1 MLSAPQLS
9 MQGNPVPVKDG
20 FERIIEAFENV
31 SYMGVLRQRW
41 VEIKKL
47 LKGGL
52 QDSVPAA
59 MRAK

>member
-1 MLSAPQLS
+1 

-20 FERIIEAFENV
+20 FEMIIKAFENT

-47 LKGGL
+47 DGYWIQLPQYGF
-52 QDSVPAA
+52 
-59 MRAK
+59 

>member
-1 MLSAPQLS
+1 
-9 MQGNPVPVKDG
+9 MQGNPVPIKDG

-31 SYMGVLRQRW
+31 SYMGELRQRW

-52 QDSVPAA
+52 QDDIPADKK
-59 MRAK
+59 AKESTLVV